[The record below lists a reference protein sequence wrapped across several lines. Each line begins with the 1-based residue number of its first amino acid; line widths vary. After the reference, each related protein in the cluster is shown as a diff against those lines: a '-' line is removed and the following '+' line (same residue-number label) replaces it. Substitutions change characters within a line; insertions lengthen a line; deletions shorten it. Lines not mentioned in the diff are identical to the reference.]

1 MNYLSFL
8 RPVWSW
14 LRDPEDDDMR
24 FLGDPAPIPR
34 VGGAATVRAI
44 TEVMA
49 TQPWRS
55 SVSGF
60 NLLGS
65 HDTTRFRSV
74 CGTSDLQRVGAG
86 LLFTFPGV
94 PMVFAGDELGVKGVD
109 GDGARQPMPWGQP
122 PDPAMLETYRQ
133 LGALRRGAPALRHG
147 GLRWVHATDDAVV
160 YLRESPE
167 QRLLVHVSRGG
178 DGEPITL
185 QRAALD
191 GELGATLAGREPETR
206 GAALVLPADGAGVDV
221 WELTARPRGATD
233 G

>member
-1 MNYLSFL
+1 
-8 RPVWSW
+8 
-14 LRDPEDDDMR
+14 MR

-34 VGGAATVRAI
+34 IGGAATARAI

-74 CGTSDLQRVGAG
+74 CASADRQRAGAG

-94 PMVFAGDELGVKGVD
+94 PMVFAGDELGVTGVD
-109 GDGARQPMPWGQP
+109 GDGARQPMPWAEP
-122 PDPAMLETYRQ
+122 PDPGMLESYRQ
-133 LGALRRGAPALRHG
+133 LGALRRGARALRHG
-147 GLRWVHATDDAVV
+147 GLRWVHASDDAIV
-160 YLRESPE
+160 YLRESRG

-178 DGEPITL
+178 DGEPVTVP
-185 QRAALD
+185 QAALD
-191 GELGATLAGREPETR
+191 GDLGATLAGREPER
-206 GAALVLPADGAGVDV
+206 RDGALVLPAGGAGVNV